1 MARSGIRC
9 VIAVKFQTT
18 NDYKDLER
26 MRKEAEEKVNQQL

>member
-9 VIAVKFQTT
+9 VVVEKSQTI

-26 MRKEAEEKVNQQL
+26 MRKEAEEKVNQ